1 MEKEKLSLTIDEAAE
16 MMGVGRNMML
26 KIAKIDS
33 FPAIQFEKKI
43 IINGV
48 SFNRYVLKKDNAKT
62 DKYKALLQQFIAN

>member
-33 FPAIQFEKKI
+33 FPAVQFKKI
-43 IINGV
+43 IIN
-48 SFNRYVLKKDNAKT
+48 KK
-62 DKYKALLQQFIAN
+62 QFIQWFDNVTAGLIII

>member
-26 KIAKIDS
+26 KIAKMDS

-43 IINGV
+43 IIN
-48 SFNRYVLKKDNAKT
+48 KKQFVQWFDNVTAG
-62 DKYKALLQQFIAN
+62 LIII

>member
-33 FPAIQFEKKI
+33 FPAVQFKKRI
-43 IINGV
+43 IIN
-48 SFNRYVLKKDNAKT
+48 KK
-62 DKYKALLQQFIAN
+62 QFIQWFDNVTAGLIII

>member
-43 IINGV
+43 IIN
-48 SFNRYVLKKDNAKT
+48 KKQFVQWFDNVTAG
-62 DKYKALLQQFIAN
+62 LIII